1 MSRARGE
8 NRTGSAAEVGK
19 EPEEKREGETED
31 EASDDGEVKRSM
43 LAATDNVSGKF
54 AEAER
59 QFRVEI
65 ENGADNHQQAPEE
78 EQSAAKL
85 AVRLHTS
92 IIEDE
97 LLFWRVAW
105 SW

>member
-1 MSRARGE
+1 MRE
-8 NRTGSAAEVGK
+8 
-19 EPEEKREGETED
+19 EPEEEREGEAED
-31 EASDDGEVKRSM
+31 EAGDDREVKRSM
-43 LAATDNVSGKF
+43 LAAMNDVSGKF
-54 AEAER
+54 AEPKR

-65 ENGADNHQQAPEE
+65 ENGTDNHQQNPEE

-85 AVRLHTS
+85 AERFHAS